1 MSKRD
6 RFKQTNLAPLIS
18 SNKQENL
25 TDDIVTSLENKM
37 DSNEIKPEVKNILVP
52 PEELKKEVKN
62 KRRKFADDAVTKFLN
77 VQLLESEIKFLEKY
91 GGEFGGKTGYVRK
104 LVQEEMKRV
113 NKQ

>member
-1 MSKRD
+1 MSARD
-6 RFKQTNLAPLIS
+6 RFKNLNQGRMGLDNESGDKTIVDDV
-18 SNKQENL
+18 QESYENSP
-25 TDDIVTSLENKM
+25 VTPQIE
-37 DSNEIKPEVKNILVP
+37 PEVTKNR
-52 PEELKKEVKN
+52 
-62 KRRKFADDAVTKFLN
+62 RRKFADDAVTKFLN